1 MEAGYQA
8 WHLQKSA
15 ELVTHTCQNKHEVS
29 IRCARSMH
37 LGDASET
44 DSRTDHVIQNAWAA
58 GKYWDL
64 GTKYSRTQI
73 SLCPWEIWLRD

>member
-15 ELVTHTCQNKHEVS
+15 ELVTHTYQNKREMS

-37 LGDASET
+37 LGDVSET
-44 DSRTDHVIQNAWAA
+44 NSRLDHVIRSA
-58 GKYWDL
+58 
-64 GTKYSRTQI
+64 
-73 SLCPWEIWLRD
+73 